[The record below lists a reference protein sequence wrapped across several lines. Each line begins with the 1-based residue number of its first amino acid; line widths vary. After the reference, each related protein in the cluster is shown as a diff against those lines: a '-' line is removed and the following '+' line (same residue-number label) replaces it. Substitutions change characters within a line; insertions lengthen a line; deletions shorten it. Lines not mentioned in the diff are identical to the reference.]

1 MEAMRWRALAVA
13 ALLALSAAPLSFLGG
28 VWVMGALLIWRS
40 GPVGG
45 EALQGAAFAAFL
57 FGGPLG
63 LLAGVILIGGLGAWL
78 SSRLSW
84 PVVTVVVIA
93 LAAASGFAM
102 TELGAV

>member
-1 MEAMRWRALAVA
+1 MTRSRWRGLGVA
-13 ALLALSAAPLSFLGG
+13 ALLALAAAPLSFLAG
-28 VWVMGALLIWRS
+28 VWVMGALMIWKS

-63 LLAGVILIGGLGAWL
+63 VLAGVVVIGGLGAWF
-78 SSRLSW
+78 SHRLSW
-84 PVVTVVVIA
+84 PVVTVLALA

-102 TELGAV
+102 SELGTI

>member
-1 MEAMRWRALAVA
+1 MTRSRWRGLGVG
-13 ALLALSAAPLSFLGG
+13 ALLAIVAAPLSFLAG
-28 VWVMGALLIWRS
+28 VWIMGALMIWKS

-63 LLAGVILIGGLGAWL
+63 VVVGALLIGGLGARF
-78 SSRLSW
+78 SHRLSW
-84 PVVTVVVIA
+84 PVVIALALA

-102 TELGAV
+102 SELGAI